1 MNRMLLPMA
10 LLLLTSCATN
20 NTATRTPPTPNHPVA
35 TGAAVAD
42 AAAPRAAIPAATWDL
57 NATIIEACSCP
68 MFCQCYFNSRPAG
81 IGCCAKPDDPLL
93 AQRFCRFNN
102 AMRVNRGSYDGTKL
116 DGMKFWIAGDLG
128 SDFSQ
133 GQMNWA
139 VLHFEASA
147 TKEQREG
154 VQAILGSL
162 YPVKW
167 SNFSIGRDA
176 AMEWTG
182 GKDRSV
188 ARLDGGKLAE
198 VVLKRNQGIT
208 DEPIVIHNLKY
219 WGAPRNEGFLLMA
232 NEVEAYR
239 DGTKGYEFKGT
250 NGFMITVDINSKDVA
265 GGKKG
270 Y

>member
-1 MNRMLLPMA
+1 MNRMLLPIA
-10 LLLLTSCATN
+10 LLLLTSCATRS
-20 NTATRTPPTPNHPVA
+20 TATTPGPAPMNHVPTA
-35 TGAAVAD
+35 SL
-42 AAAPRAAIPAATWDL
+42 AAATATHPAAPAATWDL

-68 MFCQCYFNSRPAG
+68 MFCQCYFYSRPAG

-93 AQRFCRFNN
+93 AQRYCRFNN
-102 AMRVNRGSYDGTKL
+102 AMRVNRGSYNGTKL

-139 VLHFEASA
+139 IMHYEPSA

-154 VQAILGSL
+154 IQAILGAL

-167 SNFSIGRDA
+167 SNFTIGRDA
-176 AMEWTG
+176 AMEWNG
-182 GKDRSV
+182 GKDKSV
-188 ARLDGGKLAE
+188 AKLDGGKLAE
-198 VVLKRNQGIT
+198 VVLKRNQGMT
-208 DEPIVIHNLKY
+208 DEPIVIRNLKY
-219 WGAPRNEGFLLMA
+219 WGAPRNEGFVLMA

-239 DGTKGYEFKGT
+239 DGTKSYEFKGT
-250 NGFMITVDINSKDVA
+250 NGFMITVDINSNDVA